1 MLYFIAIIWVFFT
14 KILVRY
20 RVKLVLY
27 ANSHTN
33 YRDDFRLPDDFASSE
48 RDVL

>member
-1 MLYFIAIIWVFFT
+1 MLYFIAIIWVFFA

-20 RVKLVLY
+20 GVKLVLC

-33 YRDDFRLPDDFASSE
+33 YRDDYRLRDDFAST
-48 RDVL
+48 D